1 MGLHSSWANRM
12 NWMPLTRDMDEIPR
26 LLHGDAERM
35 DTCIQR
41 SSPGRVV
48 LYLAIIFAG
57 AGLFGAAV
65 GCWRGQSQAAYTAV
79 KLPLI
84 LLLTTL
90 GNALLNGMLA
100 PLLGLNISFR
110 QSFLAILMSFTI
122 AAAVLASL
130 SPVLFFLVWN
140 MPPLER
146 ISSSRGAYS
155 FILLAQVLMIAF
167 AGTAANFRLIQLLRR
182 LSGSAAVARK
192 ILFGWLL
199 GNLLLGAQLSWNLRP
214 FVGSPGLPV
223 EFLRNDAFQGN
234 FFEAVF
240 HAARHL
246 LFP

>member
-1 MGLHSSWANRM
+1 M
-12 NWMPLTRDMDEIPR
+12 NLTSDTLEIDEIPH
-26 LLHGDAERM
+26 LLRGEAERM
-35 DTCIQR
+35 DASIQR
-41 SSPGRVV
+41 SSPARIVF
-48 LYLAIIFAG
+48 YFTIILAG

-65 GCWRGQSQAAYTAV
+65 GCWRSQAQATYTAV

-100 PLLGLNISFR
+100 PLLGLNIGFR
-110 QSFLAILMSFTI
+110 QSFLAILMSFVI

-130 SPVLFFLVWN
+130 SPLLFFLVWN
-140 MPPLER
+140 MPPLAR
-146 ISSSRGAYS
+146 ISSSGGAYS
-155 FILLAQVLMIAF
+155 VILLAQVLMIAF
-167 AGTAANFRLIQLLRR
+167 AGTVANFRLIQLLRR

-192 ILFGWLL
+192 ILFSWLL
-199 GNLLLGAQLSWNLRP
+199 GNLFLGAQLSWNLRP

-223 EFLRNDAFQGN
+223 QFLRPDAFQGN

-240 HAARHL
+240 NAARHL